1 MNISMLN
8 YEDLELLK
16 KKIAE
21 RQEYLR
27 GLAENFMYN
36 EFRDEYIYVLIY
48 RNGDK
53 GYEQTGQKAYKKY
66 SESSDIVRLDRKTKD
81 LRPKWETLLEKGN
94 YNA

>member
-16 KKIAE
+16 RKIAE
-21 RQEYLR
+21 RQQYLR
-27 GLAENFMYN
+27 NLAENFMYN
-36 EFRDEYIYVLIY
+36 EFRDDYIYVLIY

-66 SESSDIVRLDRKTKD
+66 SESSDIIRLDRKTKD

-94 YNA
+94 CNA